1 MDYSWQPFFPYN
13 AILCRYSEI
22 GTKGR
27 NRFIFEERLR
37 TDLQRRLAA
46 LGNLHFSNDRG
57 RIFILPEAPKTIF
70 TAADLALLRREIPLL
85 AGLASVSPG
94 FYVKPDIGGIEQVI
108 DTHFPALYHAFQKC
122 PHALPPTY
130 AMHSRRSDKSF
141 PMSCEEVEIH
151 FATRLHQRFPD
162 LTIDLQHAHLV
173 IELEIRKN
181 MAFISFERIEGP
193 GGLPS
198 GSAGRVLG
206 LLSGGF
212 DSPVACYQM
221 LRRGCCMDFLTFHS
235 SPFTPPATLT
245 KVCALVRRLND
256 FQTSGKLL
264 TINLLPAQK
273 AIRDACFSRFR
284 TVLYRRFML
293 RLAEYVAGYLR
304 AQALVTGDNLGQVA
318 SQTLEN
324 LTVINAATSMLIIRP
339 LITADKNDTMA
350 LAEKIGTW
358 KLSSENVPD
367 SCTVFAPPDPA
378 TRTNLKK
385 ILQQERLIPIDLLLK
400 QCLETTSILNPN
412 DYSQQIV
419 ATDKMIAYGCS
430 SQK

>member
-1 MDYSWQPFFPYN
+1 MEFSWLPFFPYN
-13 AILCRYSEI
+13 AILCRYCEI

-27 NRFIFEERLR
+27 NRFVFEERLR
-37 TDLQRRLAA
+37 SDLQRRLAR
-46 LGNLHFSNDRG
+46 LGNLTFANDRG
-57 RIFILPEAPKTIF
+57 RIFILPAAPKTVF

-94 FYVKPDIGGIEQVI
+94 FYVKPALAEIEQVI
-108 DTHFPALYHAFQKC
+108 DTHFPVLYQAFLKR
-122 PHALPPTY
+122 PDVLPPTY
-130 AMHSRRSDKSF
+130 AMRSRRSDKSF

-151 FATRLHQRFPD
+151 FATRLHQRFPE
-162 LTIDLQHAHLV
+162 LTIDLQHANLA
-173 IELEIRKN
+173 IDLEIRKN

-256 FQTSGKLL
+256 FQAPGKLL
-264 TINLLPAQK
+264 SINMLPAQQ

-293 RLAEYVAGYLR
+293 RLAECVAGYVR

-324 LTVINAATSMLIIRP
+324 LTVINSATPMMIIRP

-358 KLSSENVPD
+358 TISSENVPD
-367 SCTVFAPPDPA
+367 SCSVFAPPDPA
-378 TRTNLKK
+378 TRTNLNK
-385 ILQQERLIPIDLLLK
+385 ILQQENIIPIDLLLK
-400 QCLETTSILNPN
+400 LCLKSTAIINP
-412 DYSQQIV
+412 D
-419 ATDKMIAYGCS
+419 DC
-430 SQK
+430 SQKIINIE